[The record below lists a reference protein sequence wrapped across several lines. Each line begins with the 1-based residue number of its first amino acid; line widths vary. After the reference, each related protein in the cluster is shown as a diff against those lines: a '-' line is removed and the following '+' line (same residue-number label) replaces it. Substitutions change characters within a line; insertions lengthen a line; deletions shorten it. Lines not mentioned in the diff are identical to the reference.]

1 MGREAPSKK
10 EKDRAREEFFLDIIL
25 QEFLQFPTTQATAKR
40 PSLEDRSMA
49 LRIGELMVKAGLVT
63 MDQLT
68 QAVEAQRKG
77 GGRIGQLLV
86 KMGYLSEKDLVDFLS
101 RQFRIR
107 SVDLKGMTIAPE
119 LIKLVPAPLA
129 KKFLMIP
136 VQRVGSTL
144 TIAMSD
150 PTHMVALDDVKFMTG
165 YNIEPVLA
173 PESSVIEAIKRY
185 YGGGAESDS
194 RAVSLEGKDYAE
206 EDSEGAESVEEAE
219 DSLIGVADE
228 DFDSLVSGAVETVEV
243 VEEPRDELY
252 TAEVE
257 APIVKLV
264 NGILIKAV
272 KLGVSDIH
280 FEPYEKSFRVRYRLD
295 GVLRKAMGLPL
306 KIKNAVISRIKIM
319 SNLDI
324 AERRLPQDGRIKMR
338 IGKSR
343 EMDFRVSV
351 LPTLWGEK
359 VVLRLLDKSNLQLDM
374 TKLGFEERQ
383 LKEFKE
389 AIHRP
394 FGMVLVTGPTGSGK
408 TTTLYSALAE
418 LNTEADN
425 IMTAEDPVEFNLMGI
440 NQVQVHEEIGLNFAA
455 ALRSFLRQDPDI
467 IMVGE
472 IRDFETAEIAIKA
485 ALTGHMV
492 LSTLHTNDAPST
504 INRLLNMGIEPFLV
518 ASATNLILAQRLAR
532 RICPRCKEEVKVPAK
547 ALVDLGVPEEEVGG
561 IRIFKGRGCDNC
573 LGTGYKGRIALY
585 EVMPVG
591 DEIKELI
598 LVGASANE
606 IKKEAIRLGM
616 LSLRQSG
623 ILRMKEGITTIE
635 EVIRTTAPD

>member
-1 MGREAPSKK
+1 
-10 EKDRAREEFFLDIIL
+10 
-25 QEFLQFPTTQATAKR
+25 
-40 PSLEDRSMA
+40 MA
-49 LRIGELMVKAGLVT
+49 LRIGELMVKNGLIT

-68 QAVEAQRKG
+68 KGVEDQKKN
-77 GGRIGQLLV
+77 GGRIGQILV
-86 KMGYLSEKDLVDFLS
+86 RLGFLTEQALAEFMS

-107 SVDLKGMTIAPE
+107 LASLSEMTIQPE

-144 TIAMSD
+144 VIAMSD

-173 PESSVIEAIKRY
+173 TESSVLEAIKRY
-185 YGGGAESDS
+185 YGAKGPEPKA
-194 RAVSLEGKDYAE
+194 ASLEARDYVEDEHGEAAHVDAE
-206 EDSEGAESVEEAE
+206 EEAA
-219 DSLIGVADE
+219 IGVADE
-228 DFDSLVSGAVETVEV
+228 DFESLVSGAVETVEV
-243 VEEPRDELY
+243 VEESRDDVVSL
-252 TAEVE
+252 EVD
-257 APIVKLV
+257 APIVRLV

-272 KLGVSDIH
+272 NLGVSDIH

-306 KIKNAVISRIKIM
+306 KIRSAVTSRIKIM
-319 SNLDI
+319 SQLDI
-324 AERRLPQDGRIKMR
+324 AERRLPQDGRIKMKFGR
-338 IGKSR
+338 SR

-351 LPTLWGEK
+351 IPTLWGEK
-359 VVLRLLDKSNLQLDM
+359 AVLRLLDKANLQLDM
-374 TKLGFEERQ
+374 TKLGFEEAQ
-383 LKEFKE
+383 LRYFKS

-394 FGMVLVTGPTGSGK
+394 YGMVLVTGPTGSGK
-408 TTTLYSALAE
+408 TTTLYSALSE

-440 NQVQVHEEIGLNFAA
+440 NQVQMHEEIGLNFAA

-472 IRDFETAEIAIKA
+472 VRDFETAEISIKA

-532 RICPRCKEEVKVPAK
+532 KICTQCTGEAKVHPQV
-547 ALVDLGVPEEEVGG
+547 LIELGVPEEELQE
-561 IRIFKGRGCDNC
+561 IRVFQGKGCESC
-573 LGTGYKGRIALY
+573 LGTGFKGRIALY
-585 EVMPVG
+585 EVMPIG
-591 DEIKELI
+591 DEIRELI
-598 LVGASANE
+598 LIGASATE
-606 IKKEAIRLGM
+606 IKKEAMRLGM
-616 LSLRQSG
+616 MTLRQSG
-623 ILRMKEGITTIE
+623 ILRMKQGITTVE
-635 EVIRTTAPD
+635 EVIRCTAPD

>member
-1 MGREAPSKK
+1 M
-10 EKDRAREEFFLDIIL
+10 
-25 QEFLQFPTTQATAKR
+25 T
-40 PSLEDRSMA
+40 
-49 LRIGELMVKAGLVT
+49 LRIGELMVKAGLIT
-63 MDQLT
+63 MDQLA
-68 QAVEAQRKG
+68 QAVEAQKKE
-77 GGRIGQLLV
+77 GGRIGQILV
-86 KMGYLSEKDLVDFLS
+86 KMGYLSEKELVDFLS

-107 SVDLKGMTIAPE
+107 SVALNDVAIPPD
-119 LIKLVPAPLA
+119 LIKLVPGPLA

-136 VQRVGSTL
+136 IQRVGSTL

-150 PTHMVALDDVKFMTG
+150 PTNMVALDDVKFMTG
-165 YNIEPVLA
+165 YNIQPVLA
-173 PESSVIEAIKRY
+173 PESSVVEAIKRH
-185 YGGGAESDS
+185 YGGAKESES
-194 RAVSLEGKDYAE
+194 RSVSLQPKDYTE
-206 EDSEGAESVEEAE
+206 EDSEDSEDIEEAE
-219 DSLIGVADE
+219 ESLIGVADE

-243 VEEPRDELY
+243 VEEPREDLY

-264 NGILIKAV
+264 NGLLIKAV

-280 FEPYEKSFRVRYRLD
+280 IEPYEKSFRVRYRLD

-306 KIKNAVISRIKIM
+306 KIRNAVISRIKIM

-383 LKEFKE
+383 LKDFKE

-532 RICPRCKEEVKVPAK
+532 RICPKCKEEVKVPAK
-547 ALVDLGVPEEEVGG
+547 ALIDLGIPEEELDG
-561 IRIFKGRGCDNC
+561 IHVYKGRGCDNC

-598 LVGASANE
+598 LIGASANE